1 MNKYDL
7 ISFLKIRK
15 SIRKFTGDPVSEEQI
30 QEILQAAITAPSAGN
45 KQPWRIVI
53 VRDKEQIRRLADA
66 AYGQAVV
73 ANSDVVFGVCAVP
86 EESADKYG
94 ERGRNLYCIQ
104 DTAALTYAILLSTY
118 FMGLGGCWVGA
129 FDDDA
134 VVKVLNLPSMMK
146 PVSLVP
152 VGVPALDPSPR
163 PRRSLSQITVE
174 DSF

>member
-1 MNKYDL
+1 MEKHDA
-7 ISFLKIRK
+7 ISALKSRK

-30 QEILQAAITAPSAGN
+30 QEILNAAITAPSAGN

-53 VRDKEQIRRLADA
+53 IRDKEQIHRLAEA

-73 ANSDVVFGVCAVP
+73 ANSNVVFGVCAVP
-86 EESADKYG
+86 DESSERYG
-94 ERGRNLYCIQ
+94 ERGRDLYCIQ
-104 DTAALTYAILLSTY
+104 DTAALTYAILLSIH

-129 FDDDA
+129 FDDDKIS
-134 VVKVLNLPSMMK
+134 KVLNLPTNMK

-152 VGVPALDPSPR
+152 VGIPASDPSSR
-163 PRRSLSQITVE
+163 PRRELGEITVK